1 MLLVV
6 APHPDD
12 AEIHAGGL
20 IASHVRAGIPV
31 VIIDATRGE
40 MASRGTVAERVEEAA
55 AAAAILGVQARE
67 NLGLRDGYLA
77 GDPIALR
84 DGLVDAIRRHRASTV
99 ACLSGHARH
108 PDHVALA
115 AAASVAAKAAA
126 LHGLATPSGAA
137 AVARVRLWFYEAELR
152 ADRADVLI
160 PLSQADWDQKMAAIR
175 CYRSQLAT
183 VADTRLPQTSIA
195 TPDFLTWIEDRGRA
209 WGREAGAPFA
219 EAIARGLDSPRAPD
233 LTAL

>member
-1 MLLVV
+1 MLLVI

-31 VIIDATRGE
+31 VLVDATRGE
-40 MASRGTVAERVEEAA
+40 MASRGTVAERAHEAA
-55 AAAAILGVQARE
+55 AAAKILGVHTRE

-77 GDPIALR
+77 ADPITLR
-84 DGLVDAIRRHRASTV
+84 DALVDAIRRHCATTV

-115 AAASVAAKAAA
+115 AAAMVAAKAAA
-126 LHGLATPSGAA
+126 LHGLKTPSGAA

-160 PLSQADWDQKMAAIR
+160 PLSEADWDQKMAAVR
-175 CYRSQLAT
+175 CYSSQLAT
-183 VADTRLPQTSIA
+183 TTSTGLPQTSIA

-209 WGREAGAPFA
+209 WGREAGAPYA
-219 EAIARGLDSPRAPD
+219 EAIIRGLDCPRGTH